1 MRRIKIRSGDTWRPI
16 VVTASASCVHSP
28 PRLIVLLA
36 DGQAWPGGEPLAAG
50 DDRVQAALLG
60 LSASRAEQHR
70 ELSDQE
76 LEIIARSLRGQRPAD
91 IAQQMFLS
99 RGTVRNPLV
108 RIYRR
113 FGVRS
118 QTALVAAILTG
129 ETSDP
134 NPGPRGVGDR

>member
-1 MRRIKIRSGDTWRPI
+1 M
-16 VVTASASCVHSP
+16 HSP
-28 PRLIVLLA
+28 ARLIVLLA
-36 DGQAWPGGEPLAAG
+36 DGQSWSGGEAFADG
-50 DDRVQAALLG
+50 NDRVQAAVLG
-60 LSASRAEQHR
+60 LRASRAEGHR

-76 LEIIARSLRGQRPAD
+76 LEVIARSLRGQRPAE
-91 IAQQMFLS
+91 IAEQMFLG
-99 RGTVRNPLV
+99 RGTVRNALT

-113 FGVRS
+113 FGVGS